1 MHKRGDEWTSGLD
14 NKRWKDRWLWGSW
27 VDGRGEDGWV
37 NGGLSHPKMSL
48 LMSQNLRCFST
59 PCRPAGF
66 LYSAHSTSQ
75 PQAYLV
81 SRVHK

>member
-1 MHKRGDEWTSGLD
+1 MDKWAGQQALEGRVAV
-14 NKRWKDRWLWGSW
+14 GSW
-27 VDGRGEDGWV
+27 VDGRGADGWV

-59 PCRPAGF
+59 PCRRAGF
-66 LYSAHSTSQ
+66 LYSAHSISQ